1 MVFKFLV
8 VFLGVMAGP
17 VVHADILTNGLLSS
31 DAGFA
36 SYRILEAN
44 GSRTAGSLSPD
55 GIAGHIERVADPVNP
70 LRYVAKSTI
79 TRDDALIA
87 GGYRSEFSGNEDP
100 LFTERWYGFGFM
112 IPSEWSST
120 KNSIN
125 LFQVHDRA
133 DIDESGFRYAA
144 FHMEINP
151 IDQVKVYNAYDAD
164 RVTSAPDVHPTANV
178 DYVHRKLAEFSIVRD
193 QWTYFVL
200 NVRWAGDDSGSMNIW
215 KDGEILFSEND
226 HINTYN
232 DVRGPWFKAGTYASG
247 LSTGW
252 TTLSSFSTGVVV
264 GDGGESLASISRLIE
279 GGVVSSVPEPVGG
292 AMFVAGLLMLGWYGK
307 AKGLFVGRRLSGT
320 AV

>member
-1 MVFKFLV
+1 MISLLV
-8 VFLGVMAGP
+8 VILGVFALP
-17 VVHADILTNGLLSS
+17 VAHADILTNGLLST

-36 SYRILEAN
+36 SYRVLEAN
-44 GSRTAGSLSPD
+44 GTRIPGSLFPD
-55 GIAGHIERVADPVNP
+55 GVAGHIERVADPLDP
-70 LRYVAKSTI
+70 SRYVAKSTI

-100 LFTERWYGFGFM
+100 FHTERWYGFGFL
-112 IPSEWSST
+112 IPSDWSST
-120 KNSIN
+120 KNNVS

-133 DIDESGFRYAA
+133 DTDESGFRYAA

-151 IDQVKVYNAYDAD
+151 VNQVKVYNAYDAD
-164 RVTSAPDVHPTANV
+164 RVTSAPDVHPVANV

-200 NVRWAGDDSGSMNIW
+200 NVQWAGDDTGFMNIW
-215 KDGEILFSEND
+215 KDGELLFSENN

-232 DVRGPWFKAGTYASG
+232 DIRGPWFKAGTYISG
-247 LSTGW
+247 QFTGW
-252 TTLSSFSTGVVV
+252 TTLSSYSTGVVV

-279 GGVVSSVPEPVGG
+279 GAPVSAVPEPMGG
-292 AMFVAGLLMLGWYGK
+292 AMFVAGLLMLGWYGRFQ
-307 AKGLFVGRRLSGT
+307 GLFMGRRSPGT